1 MIYRGFIYLQ
11 VRSRCSDHTLM
22 VPEKLE
28 KGLFVSFCN
37 MTLELCR
44 HTASHLHET
53 IHQLKQHKEQKYAVT
68 ATTATRQTIATPKK
82 INCKFHQIFVDI
94 LNMPNSFVRDIFL

>member
-1 MIYRGFIYLQ
+1 M
-11 VRSRCSDHTLM
+11 
-22 VPEKLE
+22 
-28 KGLFVSFCN
+28 SFCN

-68 ATTATRQTIATPKK
+68 ATTATRQTIATQKK
-82 INCKFHQIFVDI
+82 SIANFIKY
-94 LNMPNSFVRDIFL
+94 L